1 MLAFIGSRVGR
12 VLRDTDSETE
22 LVGSHVVHPLL
33 IRNVRT
39 SRVSGDVT
47 TDGVTKTSST
57 VGVKLTSLVTALN
70 VKMGEVTETL
80 DLPVEGS
87 LDKVDG
93 GKDTIRDD
101 SGIVSGLDTPGDLLS
116 LRLTN
121 HRIGHGGSKK
131 TEIVNGVKREQS
143 GIRGLVDGST
153 KSRLR
158 GVGGTHGTCGGD
170 LSVDVGHTGHEGG
183 SSADSNLGDHY
194 E

>member
-22 LVGSHVVHPLL
+22 LVGSHVATNSQQRVKLARQRCDSLHPLL

-101 SGIVSGLDTPGDLLS
+101 SGIVSGLYAVD
-116 LRLTN
+116 
-121 HRIGHGGSKK
+121 
-131 TEIVNGVKREQS
+131 QS
-143 GIRGLVDGST
+143 F
-153 KSRLR
+153 
-158 GVGGTHGTCGGD
+158 C
-170 LSVDVGHTGHEGG
+170 
-183 SSADSNLGDHY
+183 
-194 E
+194 